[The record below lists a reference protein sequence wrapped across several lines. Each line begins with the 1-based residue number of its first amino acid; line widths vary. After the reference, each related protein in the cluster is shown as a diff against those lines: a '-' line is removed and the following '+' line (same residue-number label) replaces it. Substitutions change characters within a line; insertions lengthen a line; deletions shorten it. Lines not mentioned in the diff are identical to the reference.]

1 MTNINVNITYHY
13 AVYVGPL
20 LMLRTKTEHF
30 AIKRAKRWANAR
42 IVSEYFKGGSK

>member
-1 MTNINVNITYHY
+1 MTYHF
-13 AVYVGPL
+13 AVYVGPT

-42 IVSEYFKGGSK
+42 VVSEFFKGGN